1 MNGYAPFS
9 KPFFT
14 SKVGGL
20 NRLDWVGML
29 RFRHTD
35 PDKCDEHLAKAKW
48 SIAKGLIDPIGV
60 IDVVD
65 VVEDA
70 TDN

>member
-1 MNGYAPFS
+1 M
-9 KPFFT
+9 
-14 SKVGGL
+14 GL
-20 NRLDWVGML
+20 LGVAYHAVKMI
-29 RFRHTD
+29 TD
-35 PDKCDEHLAKAKW
+35 PEKCDEHLAKAKW

>member
-1 MNGYAPFS
+1 M
-9 KPFFT
+9 
-14 SKVGGL
+14 GL
-20 NRLDWVGML
+20 LGVAYHAVKM
-29 RFRHTD
+29 FTD

-65 VVEDA
+65 VVEDKPKEIDLVEWYICNEISHCRA
-70 TDN
+70 

>member
-1 MNGYAPFS
+1 M
-9 KPFFT
+9 
-14 SKVGGL
+14 GL
-20 NRLDWVGML
+20 LGVAYHAVKM
-29 RFRHTD
+29 FTD

-70 TDN
+70 TDNRLTYQSIHS

>member
-1 MNGYAPFS
+1 M
-9 KPFFT
+9 
-14 SKVGGL
+14 GL
-20 NRLDWVGML
+20 LGVAYHTVKM
-29 RFRHTD
+29 FTD

-48 SIAKGLIDPIGV
+48 SIAKGLIEPIGV